1 MILQQ
6 SIDSAYPLAEG
17 LANAGI
23 TLAPVAE
30 TPLSTLIASM
40 YSTAL
45 DSNSVKG
52 VECGSYPQEIMAA
65 SVAQNQQG
73 IVLHDIT
80 VDEIV
85 PVVVACVQ
93 NGINVARNVVNPIIQ
108 AVVTDV
114 NNSVTD
120 LEAQAGTLLGVAP
133 VFYKDTWGNAALAGM
148 VERYSEVAASELV
161 PAIEIPL
168 QPNVNFEELVK
179 TPSTSLNSNLK
190 AWLDTV
196 GVEHLTNL
204 HQYAFG
210 NSMQRL
216 TSFRAFTNV
225 NECDIDDLLFIHL
238 VARNYFD
245 NAPSGVDSTLGD
257 LRVYL
262 GKVIEQTGL
271 AVYRVLD
278 KREAENRRKTL
289 IRRWPSTRLEY
300 MSVGEGVIQVNGEVY
315 NRWLAEGGTP
325 EILFGSFITDKVGD
339 YQTLLTNGAEYTKAW
354 ERQARVLQTK
364 ARFNRFNNIVTAF
377 KLALAKQ
384 INAVSDD
391 AIVVP
396 RETMHQRAAELLLDV
411 TQSKTDNL
419 YLLSR
424 QLVCSIM
431 FSHTD
436 AELILEAVDA
446 AARDNPALDIREA
459 ALLATI
465 EVVGLWISEMTIIR
479 K

>member
-6 SIDSAYPLAEG
+6 SIDAAYPLAEA
-17 LANAGI
+17 LANANI
-23 TLAPVAE
+23 TIAPVAE

-45 DSNSVKG
+45 DTNAIKG
-52 VECGSYPQEIMAA
+52 LECGSYPQEIMAA
-65 SVAQNQQG
+65 SVAKNQQG
-73 IVLHDIT
+73 VVLHDIT

-93 NGINVARNVVNPIIQ
+93 NGISVARNVVNPIIQ
-108 AVVTDV
+108 AVVSDV

-120 LEAQAGTLLGVAP
+120 LEAQAGTLLGVVP
-133 VFYKDTWGNAALAGM
+133 VFYKDAWSNAALAGM
-148 VERYSEVAASELV
+148 VERFSETAASELV

-168 QPNVNFEELVK
+168 QPNVNFEELLK
-179 TPSTSLNSNLK
+179 TPNTALNSNLK
-190 AWLDTV
+190 SWMDTV
-196 GVEHLTNL
+196 GLEHLTQI
-204 HQYAFG
+204 HQFAFG
-210 NSMQRL
+210 NAMQRG

-238 VARNYFD
+238 IARHYFD
-245 NAPSGVDSTLGD
+245 NAPGGVDSSLGD
-257 LRVYL
+257 LRLYL

-289 IRRWPSTRLEY
+289 IRRWPTTRLEY
-300 MSVGEGVIQVNGEVY
+300 MSVGEGVIKVNGEVY
-315 NRWLAEGGTP
+315 NRWLADGGSP
-325 EILFGSFITDKVGD
+325 EILFGSFITDKTGD

-364 ARFNRFNNIVTAF
+364 ARFNRFNNIISAF

-384 INAVSDD
+384 INAVADGV
-391 AIVVP
+391 IVTP
-396 RETMHQRAAELLLDV
+396 RETMHLRAAELV
-411 TQSKTDNL
+411 AEITQSKTDNL
-419 YLLSR
+419 YLLARS
-424 QLVCSIM
+424 LVCSIM

-459 ALLATI
+459 ALIATI
-465 EVVGLWISEMTIIR
+465 EVVGLWLGEMCIIR